1 MASCDPCSRP
11 HFEWDKVYVD
21 DDDDDLGPEGVL
33 FFLSLFGE
41 DSRVVAFFN

>member
-21 DDDDDLGPEGVL
+21 DDDDDDDDTSL
-33 FFLSLFGE
+33 FFILSVSLVLVKSF
-41 DSRVVAFFN
+41 SI